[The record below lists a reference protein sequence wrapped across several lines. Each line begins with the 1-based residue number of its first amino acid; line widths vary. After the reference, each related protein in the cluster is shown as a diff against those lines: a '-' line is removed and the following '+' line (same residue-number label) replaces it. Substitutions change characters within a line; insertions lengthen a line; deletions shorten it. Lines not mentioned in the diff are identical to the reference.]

1 MTIYEKFNQ
10 LIEQEHEDFLEMVDG
25 YDSWE
30 CIENAEYIY
39 KFQSIYEYLTDE
51 QPLEEKD
58 MEHLLKIDNPIETVC
73 RMYNPI
79 PEEYH
84 EEILT
89 CIGLMT
95 KEEIFVGECRPDTE
109 KLFKIMS
116 EELEDSEHDSVKR
129 RAFEVMRKGAKSYDE
144 YGVKT
149 LLQFKEP
156 LKLITDIASTNTNPS
171 KLFLDAVAYVDC
183 HDIYSMPY
191 ELVHENITYESRCRH
206 EAIIKTTDLIE
217 KPSLATTMN
226 WIEFCKDVQTDSEDR
241 DDYNPYSNH
250 ITAMEE
256 IAEKYGGQILQ
267 QLYDMGRTN
276 PILDTELSGAAMY
289 LVQGG
294 NINDVPRLAEEG
306 EFEYD
311 CNEQGGMQLC

>member
-25 YDSWE
+25 YDSQE
-30 CIENAEYIY
+30 CIDNAEYIF

-51 QPLEEKD
+51 QPLEEKE
-58 MEHLLKIDNPIETVC
+58 MEHLLKLDNPIETVC

-89 CIGLMT
+89 CVELMA
-95 KEEIFVGECRPDTE
+95 KDEVFVGNCRPDTE
-109 KLFKIMS
+109 KLFKTMY
-116 EELEDSEHDSVKR
+116 EELGDGENDSVKR
-129 RAFEVMRKGAKSYDE
+129 RAFELMRKAAKGYDE

-156 LKLITDIASTNTNPS
+156 LKLITENASTNTNPS
-171 KLFLDAVAYVDC
+171 KLFLDAVTYVDS
-183 HDIYSMPY
+183 HDIYSIPY
-191 ELVHENITYESRCRH
+191 ELVHENITYESKCRH
-206 EAIIKTTDLIE
+206 EAIMKITDLIE
-217 KPSLATTMN
+217 KPSLAATMN
-226 WIEFCKDVQTDSEDR
+226 WIEFCKDVQSDSEDR
-241 DDYNPYSNH
+241 DDYNPYSDY

-256 IAEKYGGQILQ
+256 IADKYGSKILQ

-276 PILDTELSGAAMY
+276 PILDTELNGAAIY

-294 NINDVPRLAEEG
+294 DINDVPRLAEEG
-306 EFEYD
+306 EFECG